1 MLTDG
6 SRIVYEIYLLY
17 SNRKKMI
24 LTNITID
31 AIESRFTFRTKPCA
45 KMTFFTVW
53 GTWFCALRDIC
64 NWTRATLKT
73 HKLSGS
79 LVLNKMYKRNTVH
92 GIKTFKRHT
101 KNLHFTQVCKSLIRK
116 TRRIFN
122 FREPFVVVNDKLS
135 RVRTINWHGIRNG
148 VLCVR
153 CIMVTKDSIFHISCV
168 WNVQEKPKVNGRK
181 SIFVTLKI

>member
-1 MLTDG
+1 
-6 SRIVYEIYLLY
+6 
-17 SNRKKMI
+17 MI

-31 AIESRFTFRTKPCA
+31 AIESRFTFRTYPCA

-64 NWTRATLKT
+64 NWTRANLKT
-73 HKLSGS
+73 HTLSGS

-101 KNLHFTQVCKSLIRK
+101 KNLHFTQVCKSLRRI

-122 FREPFVVVNDKLS
+122 FREMFVVVYDKLS
-135 RVRTINWHGIRNG
+135 RVRTINWHWIRKG

-153 CIMVTKDSIFHISCV
+153 CIMVCFVYVVSWWQRIPSSILVVFEMYKT
-168 WNVQEKPKVNGRK
+168 NPR
-181 SIFVTLKI
+181 